1 MADIKITVVDKDG
14 VEKTSTEAPVAKVKA
29 NTLNLSPSDIE
40 KLVRKKQLKDGG

>member
-29 NTLNLSPSDIE
+29 ALTPDEIQKLIRE
-40 KLVRKKQLKDGG
+40 KQQLKAGG